1 MRDDDTTHFGFSRIP
16 VAEKARKVAE
26 VFNSVT
32 DRYDLMND
40 LMSLGTHRIMKQI
53 TVEMATVREGYRVL
67 DLASGTGDLAAR
79 LAPAVGDRGQVIMSD
94 INASMLEAGRDR
106 MLDRGLVLDCV
117 QADAES
123 LPFADDTFHCVT
135 MAFGLR
141 NVTDKSK
148 ALRAIWRTLRPRG
161 QLVVLEFSKPRH
173 LPVQHAYS
181 LFKRAWPRLGEW
193 VADDADSYRYLV
205 ESIDMHPD
213 QETLEAMFRDAGFV
227 RVRHHDL
234 LDGVAAVHVGQ
245 KS

>member
-1 MRDDDTTHFGFSRIP
+1 MRDDDTTHFGFSKIP
-16 VAEKARKVAE
+16 MAEKARRVAE

-53 TVEMATVREGYRVL
+53 TVEMAAVRDGYSVL

-79 LAPAVGDRGQVIMSD
+79 LVPAVGDRGRVVMCD
-94 INASMLEAGRDR
+94 INASMLEKGRDR
-106 MLDRGLVLDCV
+106 LLDQGLLPDCV
-117 QADAES
+117 QADAEA
-123 LPFADDTFHCVT
+123 LPFPDASFHCVT

-141 NVTDKSK
+141 NVTRKQE
-148 ALRAIWRTLRPRG
+148 ALRSIRRTLRDRG

-173 LPVQHAYS
+173 LPVQQAYG
-181 LFKRAWPRLGEW
+181 LFRKVWPRVGEL
-193 VADDADSYRYLV
+193 VTRDAESYRYLV

-213 QETLEAMFRDAGFV
+213 QETLAAMFREAGFV

-234 LDGVAAVHVGQ
+234 LDGIAAIHIGQ
-245 KS
+245 KT